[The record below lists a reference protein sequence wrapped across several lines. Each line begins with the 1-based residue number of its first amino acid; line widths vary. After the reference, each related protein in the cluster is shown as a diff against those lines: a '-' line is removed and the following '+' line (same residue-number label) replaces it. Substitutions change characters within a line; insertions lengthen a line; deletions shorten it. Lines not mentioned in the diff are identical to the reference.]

1 MQPYLSAGG
10 PVLGGGCC
18 SSGSKG
24 HMLKILMA
32 EIDTRSALGSED
44 TVLLS
49 GACPS
54 GKDLPAAQCKQTQSP
69 ALREL

>member
-1 MQPYLSAGG
+1 MQSYLSAGG
-10 PVLGGGCC
+10 PVLGGGRC

-32 EIDTRSALGSED
+32 ETDTRRALGSED
-44 TVLLS
+44 TVLC

-54 GKDLPAAQCKQTQSP
+54 GEDLPAAQCKQTQCP
-69 ALREL
+69 TLREL